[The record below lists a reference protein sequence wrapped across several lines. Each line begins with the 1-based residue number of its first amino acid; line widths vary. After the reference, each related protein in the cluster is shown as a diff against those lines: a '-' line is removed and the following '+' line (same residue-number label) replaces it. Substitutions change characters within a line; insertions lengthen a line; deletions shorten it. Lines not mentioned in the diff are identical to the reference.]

1 MRYRIHDIDLVMP
14 LSRVALRDDEAGLAL
29 VVRRGGAPV
38 GFVLEPAAPGR
49 VFAPADVARVLR
61 DADPDWCAP
70 AVSPPQPAFARAPSL
85 TIAVCTHDRP
95 ELLAR
100 CVRSL
105 RVLRA
110 RPAAAFVA
118 LDLLVVDDAPTTE
131 ATRALVGALPDVR
144 YVREPHVGLDFARN
158 RALREA
164 RTTFVAYVDDDVT
177 VDAGWLAGFVE
188 ACSEHPDAVA
198 VTGPVLPAELATP
211 TQVLFER
218 FGGFGHRFAKARFG
232 PARAGDPVYPCAPGL
247 LGTGCNMIVRRDV
260 ARELGGFDEALDTG
274 RPLPGGG
281 DLDMLYRLVRAGGPI
296 VVEPRCLVFHAHRR
310 DHAAFR
316 HQMWTW
322 GLGTMAFLAKSHRT
336 DRANRA
342 RIRRRIVQ
350 WFALRARSIAAA
362 CAGRDTLPLDV
373 SLAMTAGGVVG
384 LCGEYRRSERR
395 VARIRGEVAAAAPE
409 PMRRPVREPTHDY
422 VSGRS

>member
-1 MRYRIHDIDLVMP
+1 MP
-14 LSRVALRDDEAGLAL
+14 LSRVALRDDETGIAL

-38 GFVLEPAAPGR
+38 GFVLEPATPGR
-49 VFAPADVARVLR
+49 VFAPLDVARLLR
-61 DADPDWCAP
+61 DADADWRAP
-70 AVSPPQPAFARAPSL
+70 VVPPPRPAFTHAPSL

-105 RVLRA
+105 RTLRA

-131 ATRALVGALPDVR
+131 ATRALVAALPDVR

-164 RTTFVAYVDDDVT
+164 RTTFVAYVDDDVI
-177 VDAGWLAGFVE
+177 VDGGWLAGFVE
-188 ACSEHPDAVA
+188 ACTEHPDAVA
-198 VTGPVLPAELATP
+198 VTGPVLPAEIATP

-218 FGGFGHRFAKARFG
+218 FGGFGHRFVKARFG
-232 PARAGDPVYPCAPGL
+232 ATRAGDPVYPCAPGL
-247 LGTGCNMIVRRDV
+247 LGTGCNMAVRRDV
-260 ARELGGFDEALDTG
+260 VRELGGFDEALDTG
-274 RPLPGGG
+274 QPLPGGG
-281 DLDMLYRLVRAGGPI
+281 DLDVLYRLARAGGPI

-322 GLGTMAFLAKSHRT
+322 GLGTMAFLAKSYRR

-342 RIRRRIVQ
+342 RIRRRIAQ
-350 WFALRARSIAAA
+350 WFAQRSMDIAAA
-362 CAGRDTLPLDV
+362 CARRDTLPLDV
-373 SLAMTAGGVVG
+373 ILAMTAGGLVG
-384 LCGEYRRSERR
+384 LCGEYGRSERR
-395 VARIRGEVAAAAPE
+395 VARIRREVAAAATE
-409 PMRRPVREPTHDY
+409 PVRPVLRETARDY